1 MRQSQFF
8 APTLR
13 QVKSDNPGH
22 ALLLRGAFVRQ
33 LSAGIYSYLPL
44 GWRVLRKVENIVREE
59 MNHAGAVELLMPAMH
74 PAELWA
80 ETGRDK
86 LDILF
91 KLEDVKGAPYLLGPT
106 HEEVVT
112 DIVRHSISSYKQL
125 PVTLYQIQGKFRDE
139 PRPRAGLLRGREF
152 IMKDAYSFDRDLA
165 GLDESFDKMVAAY
178 KKIFTR
184 CGLKFQIVQAAGGG
198 IGGFDT
204 QEFMAI
210 ADSGEDTMLF
220 CEADGY
226 AANLEMASSIL
237 EPVADRDDIG
247 DELEEFATPGI
258 VTIEALTQFEGGAP
272 AVHQI
277 KTLIYM
283 ATLADEKGQ
292 PQTVP
297 VLALLRGDHQLNE
310 SKLTGALG
318 AAHLRAANADEI
330 FELLGAHP
338 GSLGAV
344 SPPLPR
350 GAGGV
355 RKIFADESLRGRKRM
370 TTGANKDGFHLRG
383 VDVERD
389 IQVSH
394 WGDLREAKAGENS
407 PNGGG
412 VLQEARC
419 IELGHV
425 FKLGNKYS
433 KAMDAGF
440 LDVNGKRQIF
450 EMGCYGIGVSR
461 IIAAIAEAHRDENG
475 VIWPKN
481 VAPFDVHLL
490 NLEKDDAT
498 RAIAEKLYEDLQR
511 AGVDVLFD
519 DRNERPGGK
528 FAEADL
534 FGIPVQIVAGR
545 NTKETGEVEVR
556 TRDKSLNETI
566 NVENVIERIRQI

>member
-33 LSAGIYSYLPL
+33 LGAGIYSYLPL

-59 MNHAGAVELLMPAMH
+59 MDKAGAIELLMPAIH
-74 PAELWA
+74 PEELWA

-91 KLEDVKGAPYLLGPT
+91 KLQDVKGGHYLLGPT

-112 DIVRHSISSYKQL
+112 DIVRGSISSYKQL

-152 IMKDAYSFDRDLA
+152 VMKDAYSFDRDLA
-165 GLDESFDKMVAAY
+165 GLDASFDKMVEAY
-178 KKIFTR
+178 KAIFTR

-226 AANLEMASSIL
+226 AANLEMATSVL

-247 DELEEFATPGI
+247 DQIEEFATPGI
-258 VTIEALTQFEGGAP
+258 VTIEALANFEDGA
-272 AVHQI
+272 AAQHQI
-277 KTLIYM
+277 KTLVLI
-283 ATLADEKGQ
+283 ADGE
-292 PQTVP
+292 P
-297 VLALLRGDHQLNE
+297 VLALMRGDHQLNE
-310 SKLTGALG
+310 SKLAGALG
-318 AAHLRAANADEI
+318 VGALRAAQDEEI
-330 FELLGAHP
+330 FNLLGAHA
-338 GSLGAV
+338 GSLGTV
-344 SPPLPR
+344 
-350 GAGGV
+350 GV
-355 RKIFADESLRGRKRM
+355 KDIQIVADEQLRNRKRM

-389 IQVSH
+389 IQVTQ
-394 WGDLREAKAGENS
+394 WADLREAKAGEAS
-407 PNGGG
+407 PKGGG
-412 VLQEARC
+412 PLQEARC

-440 LDVNGKRQIF
+440 LDENGKRQIF

-461 IIAAIAEAHRDENG
+461 IVAAIAEAHRDENG
-475 VIWPKN
+475 VIWPKS
-481 VAPFDVHLL
+481 VAPFNVHLL
-490 NLEKDDAT
+490 LLEKDDAT
-498 RAIAEKLYEDLQR
+498 RAIAETLYAELKA

-519 DRNERPGGK
+519 DRNERPGAK
-528 FAEADL
+528 FADADL
-534 FGIPVQIVAGR
+534 FGIPLQIVAGR
-545 NTKETGEVEVR
+545 NTKDTGEVELR
-556 TRDKSLNETI
+556 TRDKSLNET
-566 NVENVIERIRQI
+566 VPASEVVARVK